1 MCYGVLCLQLRIIL
15 SWFYLF
21 YLVMLIVQGQ
31 TDIWLKSGGVDVCI
45 SCWGLWGIKTE
56 IKKRNKIIASDLK
69 GFAVLFIFS
78 LFLIHWNIT
87 FLENVSCFLIFD
99 GNLTPNRNSS
109 FHHSLNFCYG
119 FLFSMCHFLKELKK
133 NFFFSALT
141 GMWDLSSP
149 TSVPGFKPGPTAKCG
164 GMEAWHLSTTRG
176 VSPCAIFYL
185 LFFGLTVSSPLLFD
199 CNPRYGNCV
208 RLSFVQFLANV
219 LHPEVNEWQIMNPE

>member
-133 NFFFSALT
+133 FFFFLHWLACGILVLQPAFQGSNL
-141 GMWDLSSP
+141 
-149 TSVPGFKPGPTAKCG
+149 GPLQNV
-164 GMEAWHLSTTRG
+164 EAWKHDILALPGEFLHVPFFTSFFLVSLSPHRCFLIVIPG
-176 VSPCAIFYL
+176 M
-185 LFFGLTVSSPLLFD
+185 GTVSDFLL
-199 CNPRYGNCV
+199 Y
-208 RLSFVQFLANV
+208 SS
-219 LHPEVNEWQIMNPE
+219 